1 VRTASLA
8 LVVALVAGVA
18 DARVVMPPG
27 IQQSCRGP
35 FTWAELAKC
44 VKRYADAPLPAH
56 PSSIVT
62 LIRDRQRFRRWV
74 YTQRSDG
81 KWQMQATLPSG
92 EYEIVG
98 HRKVKAGP
106 AVMERIDLFGHDHD
120 RTTTLHRK
128 IALFCN
134 DDGCN
139 ELTVACTAMSRGRA
153 VETFAG
159 DVQISREGAITV
171 VGDHSQ
177 SGSLCP

>member
-27 IQQSCRGP
+27 IQRSCHGP
-35 FTWAELAKC
+35 STWAELAKC
-44 VKRYADAPLPAH
+44 VKPYADAPLPAR
-56 PSSIVT
+56 PSSVVT
-62 LIRDRQRFRRWV
+62 LIRDRQRLRRWV
-74 YTQRSDG
+74 FTQRSDG
-81 KWQMQATLPSG
+81 KWQLQASLPSG

-98 HRKVKAGP
+98 HRKVRAGS
-106 AVMERIDLFGHDHD
+106 AVLERIDLFGHDHD

-128 IALFCN
+128 IALFCS

-139 ELTVACTAMSRGRA
+139 ELTIACTALSRGRA

-159 DVQISREGAITV
+159 DVQISREGAISV
-171 VGDHSQ
+171 VGDRSQ
-177 SGSLCP
+177 SGALCP